1 MMRAR
6 ISQLRHD
13 PTMHQFI
20 RFILIGVLNTA
31 FGYCV
36 FAILIWAGLSPQ
48 PALAL
53 AFVLGVIWNFFAHA
67 RFVFGEGGLS
77 RVPHYVLGYLV
88 VYGFN
93 ALALKML
100 LSAGLTSLVA
110 QALLAPVAAVLSFFL
125 IAKALTGRFPIF
137 G

>member
-1 MMRAR
+1 MTASFLTRMRR
-6 ISQLRHD
+6 D
-13 PTMHQFI
+13 PTARQFI

-31 FGYCV
+31 VGYAV
-36 FAILIWAGLSPQ
+36 FAALIWAGLPPQ

-53 AFVLGVIWNFFAHA
+53 AFVIGVMWNFFAHA
-67 RFVFGEGGLS
+67 RYVFGTTGLS

-93 ALALKML
+93 AIALKLL
-100 LSAGLTSLVA
+100 LSAGLASLLA
-110 QALLAPVAAVLSFFL
+110 QAILAPVAAVLSFFL